1 MKYDKFFELAKQA
14 GIEDAEIYI
23 SQSYDLSFSLFNGEV
38 DKYSSSNGFSILARG
53 LYKGR
58 FGSASCDVWDKNK
71 AAYLVKEIVTN
82 AALSENDDPVFIYP
96 GSPKYKRINTFNKD
110 LENVSIDQKM
120 DNLFKLEKALKEY
133 DPRISQV
140 EEVGYEE
147 SKSVVTLMN
156 SKGLKLNQKN
166 NYYLYYGAV
175 LAKEGEQ
182 TKSNF
187 EMYFDNDFNKFD
199 INNLID
205 KVAKG
210 ALDQLGGQPCPS
222 GTYKA
227 VISPDAF
234 KSLVSFFIGQADAEE
249 IQKKSSFF
257 IGKLNQKV
265 ASKKVTIMDMPLA
278 KSLFARGF
286 DDEGVATQNRA
297 IVKNG
302 VLQTYLYNLTTAA
315 KDGVETTGNAR
326 RGGTS
331 MGASP
336 FYLVVKPGKKS
347 QEELFK
353 EVGDGVYITEIGGLH
368 SGLNAQSGNFSLVSG
383 GFLIKD
389 GKRDRGL
396 DMITISGN
404 LKDVFNDVVE
414 IGNDSKI
421 FASAISCPSVLIKK
435 LAVAG
440 K

>member
-1 MKYDKFFELAKQA
+1 MRYDKFFELAKKA
-14 GIEDAEIYI
+14 GIEDAELYI

-38 DKYSSSNGFSILARG
+38 DKYSSSNGFSIMARG
-53 LYKGR
+53 LYKGK
-58 FGSASCDVWDKNK
+58 FGAASCDVWSKEK

-82 AALSENDDPVFIYP
+82 AALSENDDPVFIFP
-96 GSPKYKRINTFNKD
+96 GSPKYKKISTFNKD

-120 DNLFKLEKALKEY
+120 NNLFELEKSLKEY

-147 SKSVVTLMN
+147 SKSVVTLLN
-156 SKGLKLNQKN
+156 SKGLKLNQKS
-166 NYYLYYGAV
+166 NYFVYYGAV

-187 EMYFDNDFNKFD
+187 DIFLDNDFSKYNAKD
-199 INNLID
+199 LVE
-205 KVAKG
+205 KTAKG
-210 ALDQLGGQPCPS
+210 ALEQLGGQPCPS
-222 GTYKA
+222 GVYKA

-249 IQKKSSFF
+249 VQKKSSFF

-265 ASKKVTIMDMPLA
+265 ASKKVTILDMPLA
-278 KSLFARGF
+278 KTLFARSF

-326 RGGTS
+326 RGGAL

-336 FYLVVKPGKKS
+336 FYLVLKPGKKS
-347 QEELFK
+347 QEQLFE
-353 EVGDGVYITEIGGLH
+353 EVGNGVYITEIGGLH

-389 GKRDRGL
+389 GKKDRGL
-396 DMITISGN
+396 DMITISGK
-404 LKDVFNDVVE
+404 LKDIFNDVVE
-414 IGNDSKI
+414 VGNDAKTFTSG
-421 FASAISCPSVLIKK
+421 ISCPSVLIKK